1 MKSFLIARRL
11 IREITRDRRTLAFF
25 FLAPM
30 IVMSLV
36 YFALLEPSS
45 ARVALVTE
53 GSMDLFRYD
62 LERTLEDEPD
72 IELIS
77 PDWELP
83 TDINDQKAALLAWTR
98 SGEVDAILY
107 LNTQLLIDRFDGKAG
122 NVSLFLEG
130 SRPTRTGAALDAVS
144 SAMDDLG
151 SAMPVVIE
159 ASCSAKCANS
169 VNNLAMDLEK
179 IYAFGNDDLDIIDFF
194 LPVFPP
200 FFVFFF
206 TFILSAISF
215 QRERVTGTLE
225 RLMMSPIHF
234 SEIVVGYVM
243 GFFLFSAV
251 QASIILTFVL
261 YLIDIPISVT
271 QVLVLVIVTV
281 CLLLVGLTLGL
292 LASYLAKNEFQ
303 AIQFIPVIILPQI
316 FLGDMIWSIEDFPKV
331 FQYFSVVLPLTH
343 ANQAMREVLLKD
355 ADLWSIADSIGILL
369 LMWVVLVAI
378 MSLVAKRNA

>member
-1 MKSFLIARRL
+1 MKSVLIARRL

-25 FLAPM
+25 FLAPL

-53 GSMDLFRYD
+53 GTMDLFRYD
-62 LERTLEDEPD
+62 LERTLVDEPD
-72 IELIS
+72 IELVS

-83 TDINDQKAALLAWTR
+83 EGYEAQKASLLKWTR

-107 LNTQLLIDRFDGKAG
+107 LNTQLLIDRFDGKPG
-122 NVSLFLEG
+122 TVNLFLEG

-159 ASCSAKCANS
+159 ASCSSLCANS
-169 VNNLAMDLEK
+169 VNNEAMDLEK
-179 IYAFGNDDLDIIDFF
+179 IYAYGDEDLDIIDFF

-234 SEIVVGYVM
+234 ADIVIGYVM
-243 GFFLFSAV
+243 GFFIFASV
-251 QASIILTFVL
+251 QASIILGFVL
-261 YLIDIPISVT
+261 YLIDIPFT
-271 QVLVLVIVTV
+271 AEQVFVLVIITF

-303 AIQFIPVIILPQI
+303 AIQFIPVVILPQI
-316 FLGDMIWSIEDFPKV
+316 FLADMIWSIEDFPKV
-331 FQYFSVVLPLTH
+331 FQVFSVILPLTH
-343 ANQAMREVLLKD
+343 ANQAMRDVLLKG
-355 ADLWSIADSIGILL
+355 ADLWSIADSVGILL
-369 LMWVVLVAI
+369 LMWVVLVAV